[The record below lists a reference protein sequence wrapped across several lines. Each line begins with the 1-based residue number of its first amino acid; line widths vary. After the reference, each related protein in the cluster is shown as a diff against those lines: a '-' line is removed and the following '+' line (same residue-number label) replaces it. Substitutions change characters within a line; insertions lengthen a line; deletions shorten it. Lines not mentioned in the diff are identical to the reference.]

1 MRALSRSP
9 AAFSAAVVAF
19 FLAILSADRFVD
31 LHGQLL
37 LGVVT
42 WLVLLAALR
51 PLPADRR
58 LQTLLVIVA
67 ATCMEVVG
75 SILWGVYTYRLHNL
89 PLFVPPGHGLVYLS
103 GMRLSE
109 TRLAARHRK
118 AFIALVAVCAAG
130 WALAGLS
137 VLPQRDVS
145 GAIGTAVFLVFL
157 LRGRVPAVYAGVFC
171 IVACLE
177 LAGTAAGVWR
187 WHDLVPGLRLPSGN
201 PPSGAASG
209 YVLFDIV
216 AIAVSARLM
225 SILRPAPSTA

>member
-1 MRALSRSP
+1 VL
-9 AAFSAAVVAF
+9 AF
-19 FLAILSADRFVD
+19 FLAILTADRYVD
-31 LHGQLL
+31 LRGQLL
-37 LGVVT
+37 LGLAT
-42 WLVLLAALR
+42 WVVLLAALR
-51 PLPADRR
+51 PLPTDRR

-75 SILWGVYTYRLHNL
+75 SIIWGVYTYRLHNL

-109 TRLAARHRK
+109 TRLAAGNRRV
-118 AFIALVAVCAAG
+118 FITAVAVCAAG
-130 WALAGLS
+130 WALAGLTF
-137 VLPQRDVS
+137 LPQRDVS

-171 IVACLE
+171 IVGCLE
-177 LAGTAAGVWR
+177 LAGTASGVWR
-187 WHDLVPGLRLPSGN
+187 WHELVPGLQLPSGN

-216 AIAVSARLM
+216 AIGLSARLLLA
-225 SILRPAPSTA
+225 LRPAASPA